1 MAAISDHPIYSVL
14 SLPLYIFYLQYEI
27 VLFLDLFPLLSS
39 PSLSLSEEKVR
50 SGEDPCLPYLA
61 DIPETTVVLGR

>member
-1 MAAISDHPIYSVL
+1 MAISDHPIYSIL
-14 SLPLYIFYLQYEI
+14 SLPYIFYLQYEV

-61 DIPETTVVLGR
+61 DIPEPTVVLGR